1 MEGIV
6 SFFKDP
12 EVFEALAGVITQALA
27 FLIFFWIMK
36 RFAWKPVLRILDDR
50 RRKIENDFE
59 RTSALEKK
67 FLELQAEYEGKLGS
81 IDRKARE
88 EIRNAIIE
96 GKRLAQG
103 ITDNAH
109 EQSNMIIARGKMHVD
124 LELARARKILQE
136 DVIEMVIQ
144 STGEF
149 LKAKLDDRE
158 QRKLVASFV
167 EEVEKKL

>member
-1 MEGIV
+1 
-6 SFFKDP
+6 
-12 EVFEALAGVITQALA
+12 
-27 FLIFFWIMK
+27 
-36 RFAWKPVLRILDDR
+36 
-50 RRKIENDFE
+50 
-59 RTSALEKK
+59 
-67 FLELQAEYEGKLGS
+67 
-81 IDRKARE
+81 
-88 EIRNAIIE
+88 
-96 GKRLAQG
+96 
-103 ITDNAH
+103 
-109 EQSNMIIARGKMHVD
+109 MIIARGKMHVD